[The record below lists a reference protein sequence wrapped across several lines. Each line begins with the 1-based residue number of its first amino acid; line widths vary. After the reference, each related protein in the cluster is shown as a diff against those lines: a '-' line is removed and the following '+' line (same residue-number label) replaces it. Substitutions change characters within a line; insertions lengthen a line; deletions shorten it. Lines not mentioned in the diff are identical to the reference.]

1 MNKSILTTLAVM
13 GIIGSQI
20 AYAAPDYD
28 EDAEDDII
36 IWKHDQMEKTLR
48 QFSMVR
54 GAWLGFNRGFYK
66 APPGSEMEMN
76 CMNEQAKQHWKD
88 AYEVYLGSND

>member
-36 IWKHDQMEKTLR
+36 IWKHD
-48 QFSMVR
+48 
-54 GAWLGFNRGFYK
+54 
-66 APPGSEMEMN
+66 
-76 CMNEQAKQHWKD
+76 
-88 AYEVYLGSND
+88 